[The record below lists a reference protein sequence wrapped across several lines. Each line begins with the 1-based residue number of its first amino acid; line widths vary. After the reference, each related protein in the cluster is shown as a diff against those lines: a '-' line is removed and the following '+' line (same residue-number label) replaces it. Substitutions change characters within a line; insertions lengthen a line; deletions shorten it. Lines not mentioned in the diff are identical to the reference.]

1 VATVPTVPTGYTLE
15 EAESDI
21 ATLTGIVD
29 RLAEAVPLADGPI
42 PNVAAASGCTL
53 YSAAGNLDFEGFDGN
68 EYSTGRFTAV
78 GPPSNQLITS
88 ATPANIT
95 GLAFGVNAGV
105 YRINA
110 KIGFT
115 QGATASAQSVLLA
128 VPAMNFTAMAI
139 NFYLGGSGSSSG
151 CAWSNTAT
159 SPITITSPAFT
170 ATTSTFFLDLDMVVS
185 FSAAGACT
193 VQAAEAGGAHSFTV
207 LANSFVDVMPVS

>member
-1 VATVPTVPTGYTLE
+1 VATVPTVPTGYALE

-21 ATLTGIVD
+21 ATVTGALD
-29 RLAEAVPLADGPI
+29 RLGEAVPLADGPI
-42 PNVAAASGCTL
+42 PNVPAASGCVL
-53 YSAAGNLDFEGFDGN
+53 YSAAGNLDYEGFDGN

-78 GPPSNQLITS
+78 GPASNQAITS

-95 GLAFGVNAGV
+95 GLAFAVNAGV

-115 QGATASAQSVLLA
+115 QGGAASAQSVLFA
-128 VPAMNFTAMAI
+128 VPAMNFAAMAI
-139 NFYLGGSGSSSG
+139 NFYLATSGSSSG
-151 CAWSNTAT
+151 CAWSSVST
-159 SPITITSPAFT
+159 SPITITSPAF
-170 ATTSTFFLDLDMVVS
+170 ALSSTFFLDLDMVVS

-193 VQAAEAGGAHSFTV
+193 VQGAEAGGAHAFTI